1 MSVSTI
7 QPDVDSS
14 SVSRMDLEIS
24 MHQVRAFLMGGRTST
39 TILDIPVKN
48 DSTRNANN
56 YTRRQEFTGISIAT
70 YYLIVRDMSL
80 MRTML
85 PHYPKCVK

>member
-7 QPDVDSS
+7 QPDVNSP
-14 SVSRMDLEIS
+14 SVTRMDLKIS
-24 MHQVRAFLMGGRTST
+24 MHHVRAFLMGGRTSR

-48 DSTRNANN
+48 NSTSNANN
-56 YTRRQEFTGISIAT
+56 YTRRQEFTGISLVT
-70 YYLIVRDMSL
+70 YNLIVRDMSL

-85 PHYPKCVK
+85 PHYPRCVK